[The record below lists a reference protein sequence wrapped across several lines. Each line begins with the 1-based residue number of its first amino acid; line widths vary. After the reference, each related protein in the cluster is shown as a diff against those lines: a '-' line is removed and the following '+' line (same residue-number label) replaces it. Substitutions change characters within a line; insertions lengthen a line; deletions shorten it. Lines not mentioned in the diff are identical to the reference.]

1 MDHSVNTNI
10 NDAPFLVN
18 VQIPPRWK
26 SKVNV
31 LEDVLQM
38 PVIYQDKLFSD
49 WILQHLKKDDK
60 FPQGKPYPNNQYL
73 LKQMSLQR
81 LYRDIQYK
89 NWHAQQI
96 KANFIQN
103 VKY

>member
-10 NDAPFLVN
+10 NDARFLVN

-38 PVIYQDKLFSD
+38 PVIYQDNWMFCLNIVLIYKML
-49 WILQHLKKDDK
+49 L
-60 FPQGKPYPNNQYL
+60 NNL
-73 LKQMSLQR
+73 LIS
-81 LYRDIQYK
+81 YIT
-89 NWHAQQI
+89 
-96 KANFIQN
+96 
-103 VKY
+103 

>member
-1 MDHSVNTNI
+1 MDHSVNTNT

-38 PVIYQDKLFSD
+38 PVIYQDNWMFCLNIVLIYKML
-49 WILQHLKKDDK
+49 L
-60 FPQGKPYPNNQYL
+60 NNL
-73 LKQMSLQR
+73 LIS
-81 LYRDIQYK
+81 YK
-89 NWHAQQI
+89 I
-96 KANFIQN
+96 
-103 VKY
+103 

>member
-38 PVIYQDKLFSD
+38 PVIYQDNWMFCLNIVLIYKML
-49 WILQHLKKDDK
+49 L
-60 FPQGKPYPNNQYL
+60 NNL
-73 LKQMSLQR
+73 LIS
-81 LYRDIQYK
+81 YIT
-89 NWHAQQI
+89 
-96 KANFIQN
+96 
-103 VKY
+103 

>member
-38 PVIYQDKLFSD
+38 PVIYQDNWMFCLNIVLIYKML
-49 WILQHLKKDDK
+49 L
-60 FPQGKPYPNNQYL
+60 NNL
-73 LKQMSLQR
+73 VIS
-81 LYRDIQYK
+81 YK
-89 NWHAQQI
+89 T
-96 KANFIQN
+96 
-103 VKY
+103 

>member
-10 NDAPFLVN
+10 NDAVTNRQLTRFVVN

-38 PVIYQDKLFSD
+38 PVIYQDNWMFCLNIVLIYKML
-49 WILQHLKKDDK
+49 L
-60 FPQGKPYPNNQYL
+60 NNL
-73 LKQMSLQR
+73 LIS
-81 LYRDIQYK
+81 YIT
-89 NWHAQQI
+89 
-96 KANFIQN
+96 
-103 VKY
+103 

>member
-10 NDAPFLVN
+10 NDARFLVN

-38 PVIYQDKLFSD
+38 PVIYQDNWMFCLNIVLIYKML
-49 WILQHLKKDDK
+49 L
-60 FPQGKPYPNNQYL
+60 NNLVISY
-73 LKQMSLQR
+73 
-81 LYRDIQYK
+81 IT
-89 NWHAQQI
+89 
-96 KANFIQN
+96 
-103 VKY
+103 